1 MPSVRR
7 KPSYW
12 HHLYKFT
19 YFNLKRLKND
29 SRPSPI
35 NLTRLSVSQCDSPNY
50 VKAEYSKRRMNGAN
64 CRAEPLVLLLAQI
77 ADRLSCCFIV
87 IVLIV

>member
-1 MPSVRR
+1 MPSVRC
-7 KPSYW
+7 KPPYW

-29 SRPSPI
+29 SRQSPV
-35 NLTRLSVSQCDSPNY
+35 NLARLSVSQRDSSNY
-50 VKAEYSKRRMNGAN
+50 VKAEYSKCRVNGTY
-64 CRAEPLVLLLAQI
+64 CRAQSLVFLLAQI
-77 ADRLSCCFIV
+77 ADRLTCRFIV